1 MQESLG
7 RRGFLGMAAGTMAA
21 LTVARP
27 WAARA
32 NDTPA
37 HGAETAHA
45 LTPEQA
51 LQRLLDGNERFQR
64 DEHVLCHHT
73 SKAWRKELVPAQ
85 HPVATVLGCCD
96 SRVPPEIVFDQG
108 VGDLFVMRVAGN
120 VVDADMIGSIAYS
133 YEHLKTPLF
142 VVLGHERCGAVRAA
156 VEQRLSHVHDYDEI
170 EELLMRI
177 GHVLDDVDL
186 NGPRE
191 EVVSRAVE
199 ANVRHSVGL
208 VREAKHVK
216 EGLTEGKVK
225 LLGAV
230 YDLVSGKVRILEDKP
245 VDPKGKG

>member
-1 MQESLG
+1 MQNNF
-7 RRGFLGMAAGTMAA
+7 RRREFLGMAAGTVAA

-27 WAARA
+27 RAAHA

-37 HGAETAHA
+37 HGGEATPA
-45 LTPEQA
+45 LTPDEA
-51 LQRLLDGNERFQR
+51 LKRLLDGNERFQR
-64 DEHVLCHHT
+64 DEHILSHHT

-120 VVDADMIGSIAYS
+120 VVDADMIGSLAYAF
-133 YEHLKTPLF
+133 EHLKTPLF
-142 VVLGHERCGAVRAA
+142 MVLGHERCGAVRAA
-156 VEQRLSHVHDYDEI
+156 VEQRVSHVHDYDEI

-186 NGPRE
+186 TGPRD
-191 EVVSRAVE
+191 EVVARAVE
-199 ANVRHSVGL
+199 ANVRHSMML

-216 EGLTEGKVK
+216 EGLAEGKVK
-225 LLGAV
+225 LVGGV
-230 YDLVSGKVRILEDKP
+230 YDLASGRVRLLEDKP
-245 VDPKGKG
+245 LQPKGKG